1 MFAVYAAYRG
11 RSQRRGEYVRDVA
24 AALERS
30 SMVESVEMKGIEDFV
45 CIAPGP
51 DEAGGLV
58 MSLLQAGD
66 FALGIGSVVAEVD
79 GDAPSSVEE
88 TIGAATR
95 AVTRSQRAG
104 AVSVRIEKPGPGGVI
119 APGRAAEVAQDIA
132 AAFTLLAHVLARRT
146 KLSLIH
152 I

>member
-11 RSQRRGEYVRDVA
+11 RSQRRGDYVREVA
-24 AALERS
+24 AALEQS

-58 MSLLQAGD
+58 LSLLQAGD
-66 FALGIGSVVAEVD
+66 FALGIGTVVTDID
-79 GDAPSSVEE
+79 GDAPSSTAE

-95 AVTRSQRAG
+95 AVARSQRAG
-104 AVSVRIEKPGPGGVI
+104 AVSV
-119 APGRAAEVAQDIA
+119 
-132 AAFTLLAHVLARRT
+132 
-146 KLSLIH
+146 LSLIH